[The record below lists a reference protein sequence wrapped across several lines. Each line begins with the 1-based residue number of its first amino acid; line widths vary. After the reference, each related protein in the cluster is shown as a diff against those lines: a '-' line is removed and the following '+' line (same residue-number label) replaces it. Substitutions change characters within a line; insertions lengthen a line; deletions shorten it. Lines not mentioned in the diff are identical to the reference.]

1 MQCGDMT
8 SSHHCGAGRSQSQ
21 REGRQLRA
29 QASLW
34 CSRGSVRNLLRELY
48 AALRE
53 KWFTNKFEGRFGHH
67 VGRVGIE
74 ALVDALTVFM
84 PFSGQHSYLEGRG
97 TCGCLSGF
105 HGGLEATWLLCGPGH
120 LWMSLAGFMW
130 PRKQHGAL
138 EDQDTSGC
146 R

>member
-105 HGGLEATWLLCGPGH
+105 SWRSGSNMALLRAGT
-120 LWMSLAGFMW
+120 LVDALAVFISFW
-130 PRKQHGAL
+130 AQHGPPGAETL
-138 EDQDTSGC
+138 VNA
-146 R
+146 